1 MEEENVVADNSNTA
15 EEEVLETSPEESQ
28 EETSTESD
36 SELQAELAKARE
48 LANNYKVR
56 AEKAE
61 RLAKSVKTP
70 EAPKPVSGDLSTK
83 DIYALM
89 EAKVPEEDIQD
100 VQEYAQLKK
109 ISVAEA
115 LKSSVVKTILADKTE
130 QRNTALAANVGTS
143 KRGSGKTSPD
153 ILLAK
158 ARKGELPTSDD
169 DIERLIQARKGK

>member
-1 MEEENVVADNSNTA
+1 MEEENVVADNSNQQ
-15 EEEVLETSPEESQ
+15 EEEVLETSNEESQ

-48 LANNYKVR
+48 LANNYKIR

-61 RLAKSVKTP
+61 RMAKGKP
-70 EAPKPVSGDLSTK
+70 ADAPKISGDLSTK

-89 EAKVPEEDIQD
+89 EAKVTEEDITD
-100 VQEYAQLKK
+100 VQEYATLKR
-109 ISVAEA
+109 ISIAEA
-115 LKSSVVKTILADKTE
+115 LKSNVVKTILGDKAE
-130 QRNTALAANVGTS
+130 QRKVASASNVGTS
-143 KRGSGKTSPD
+143 KRGSGQVASD

-169 DIERLIQARKGK
+169 DIERLIVARKGK